1 MNLRAIL
8 SIAWSDILHMLRVRS
23 VFFWVIVF
31 PILLVLLSAFIWFNP
46 SSTITYTVGIVDL
59 DKGNGTQWLLKAFS
73 YARVDNKSLF
83 NIVEYNNTSIAL
95 KNLLEDR
102 VDIVIVVPEG
112 FTSNLTK
119 GFSSRL
125 KAYISAKNPTKSMIV
140 KSVISSFINEFS
152 KHVVEKKVEVMMH
165 YALSYINTTIG
176 LNETVG
182 KYIRLWFKSLVEPVN
197 LTVEEVLSKK
207 TRVDRASLLAWAV
220 VGIIAVESLFIGL
233 IRGAIVIA
241 EELEHN
247 RLYRLLAS
255 PISGWELLVGKTI
268 GVLAAVGLSAIPAV
282 SLGILLGARILFNPL
297 STDSWI
303 AVAMITTATLFFIG
317 LGLILSMFAKSE
329 SGATALANALAFT
342 LMFTSG
348 VWWPPKEWL
357 PEPLKTIAYHNPAT
371 LAVDT
376 ARNILAYG
384 TSVAE
389 QVQYIPI
396 IGVGTI
402 LVYVAGVIVY
412 KKLMS
417 RLVE

>member
-8 SIAWSDILHMLRVRS
+8 SIAWSDTLHLLRIRS
-23 VFFWVIVF
+23 ALFWVIIF
-31 PILLVLLSAFIWFNP
+31 PILLVLLSAFVWFNP
-46 SSTITYTVGIVDL
+46 SSTVTYTVGVVDL
-59 DKGNGTQWLLKAFS
+59 DKGNGTQWLLQAFS
-73 YARVDNKSLF
+73 HARVDNKSLF
-83 NIVEYNNTSIAL
+83 NIIEYNNTSTAL
-95 KNLLEDR
+95 ENLLEDK
-102 VDIVIVVPEG
+102 VDLVLVVPEG

-119 GFSSRL
+119 GFMARL
-125 KAYISAKNPTKSMIV
+125 EAYVSAKNPTKSMIV

-152 KHVVEKKVEVMMH
+152 KHVVEKKVEVMMR
-165 YALSYINTTIG
+165 YALSYINTTMG
-176 LNETVG
+176 LNETVS
-182 KYIRLWFKSLVEPVN
+182 KYIKLWFKSIVEPVN
-197 LTVEEVLSKK
+197 LTVEEVSPKERK
-207 TRVDRASLLAWAV
+207 VDRASLLAWAI
-220 VGIIAVESLFIGL
+220 VGIIAVESLFVGL
-233 IRGAIVIA
+233 IRGATVIT
-241 EELEHN
+241 EERE
-247 RLYRLLAS
+247 RKTLYRLLAS

-268 GVLAAVGLSAIPAV
+268 GVLVAVGVSTIPAV
-282 SLGILLGARILFNPL
+282 GLGILLGARILFNPL
-297 STDSWI
+297 SMDSWI
-303 AVAMITTATLFFIG
+303 AVAMIVVATLFFIG

-384 TSVAE
+384 TSISE
-389 QVQYIPI
+389 QAQYLPI